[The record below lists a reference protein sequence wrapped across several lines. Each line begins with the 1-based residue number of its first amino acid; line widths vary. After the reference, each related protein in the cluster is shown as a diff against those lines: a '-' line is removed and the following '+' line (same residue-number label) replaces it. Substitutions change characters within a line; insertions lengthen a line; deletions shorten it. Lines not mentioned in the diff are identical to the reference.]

1 MPVPSKTTR
10 DGSFWDLNRKY
21 TEDDMMDDVTGG
33 EDAAL
38 RMLSRTEHNKTC
50 YREIKAIIE

>member
-21 TEDDMMDDVTGG
+21 TEDDMIEDVTGG
-33 EDAAL
+33 EDAEM
-38 RMLSRTEHNKTC
+38 RMVPRTEHTKS
-50 YREIKAIIE
+50 AI